1 MDNIKT
7 TTLKTKT
14 STSSAIFNLVP
25 SVLVPDCW
33 PRVTR
38 TLGTGLPPSWYTE
51 MYLRVSFCLRL
62 RSTCERRLRL
72 RLRLRLR
79 RTCEPAFI
87 PLFVVCEKKI
97 SEFDYRLDHSRMA
110 SLDNVTV

>member
-1 MDNIKT
+1 MISLQTYKKK

-25 SVLVPDCW
+25 RVLVPDCW

-51 MYLRVSFCLRL
+51 MRVRMSSFC
-62 RSTCERRLRL
+62 
-72 RLRLRLR
+72 LR
-79 RTCEPAFI
+79 RTCEPADI
-87 PLFVVCEKKI
+87 SLFVVCDKKI
-97 SEFDYRLDHSRMA
+97 MEFDYQLDHSRMA
-110 SLDNVTV
+110 FLDNVTV